1 MFIRTVSSGG
11 VDESMIEWKVSSET
25 LMELKQGLVSTF
37 TDTFITQLLDT
48 THSEYATV
56 DRSFIEALIRRIKRL
71 LQFIIIK

>member
-1 MFIRTVSSGG
+1 MSSGG

>member
-1 MFIRTVSSGG
+1 M
-11 VDESMIEWKVSSET
+11 ET

>member
-1 MFIRTVSSGG
+1 MA
-11 VDESMIEWKVSSET
+11 EWRVTSET

-37 TDTFITQLLDT
+37 TDTFITQLLD

-71 LQFIIIK
+71 LQFIIVK

>member
-1 MFIRTVSSGG
+1 MSLGG
-11 VDESMIEWKVSSET
+11 TDDSMTEWKVSSET
-25 LMELKQGLVSTF
+25 LLELKQGLVSTF

-71 LQFIIIK
+71 LQFAIIK